1 MPILS
6 VLVLSNYNNCLIFQN
21 NRDLEDHIPYTCTD
35 TIGFPEYDPET
46 GKVSKMN
53 NDIQCESVKCD
64 RAKWANPSW
73 RYGNVSGIN
82 IQNPAMKDTLIVPW
96 GGYAVVRILAD
107 NPGLF

>member
-1 MPILS
+1 MHGHRFH
-6 VLVLSNYNNCLIFQN
+6 VLK
-21 NRDLEDHIPYTCTD
+21 
-35 TIGFPEYDPET
+35 IGFPEYDPET